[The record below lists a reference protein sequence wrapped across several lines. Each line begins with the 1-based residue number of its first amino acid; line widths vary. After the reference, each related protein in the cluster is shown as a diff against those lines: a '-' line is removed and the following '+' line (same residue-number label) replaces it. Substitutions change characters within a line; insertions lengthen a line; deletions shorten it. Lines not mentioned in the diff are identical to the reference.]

1 MSRFAGSGSCYN
13 HPTDAAVGV
22 GPLSEEI
29 EFNAEEFL
37 RLPLEE
43 RIRLCRR
50 LAEHAQALGEQAS
63 PKYRDYYAEI
73 AKQWQIL
80 ADEMQQAVG

>member
-1 MSRFAGSGSCYN
+1 
-13 HPTDAAVGV
+13 
-22 GPLSEEI
+22 LSEEI

-37 RLPLEE
+37 KLPLKE

-50 LAEHAQALGEQAS
+50 LAEHAQTLGDQAS
-63 PKYRDYYAEI
+63 PKYRGYYAEI

-80 ADEMQQAVG
+80 ADEMQQSIR